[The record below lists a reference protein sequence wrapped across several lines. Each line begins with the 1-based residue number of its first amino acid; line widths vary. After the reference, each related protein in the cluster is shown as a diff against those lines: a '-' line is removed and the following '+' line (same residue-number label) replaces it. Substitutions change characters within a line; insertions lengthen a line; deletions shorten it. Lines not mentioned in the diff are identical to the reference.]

1 MNRSPLP
8 RQAHLDFLDKVRVF
22 ELHKAMKFFPP
33 VGLGEKGCRLM
44 ELGSGTGKQAKILS
58 DAGYEVVALDVD
70 NSSYRSVRCFDVT
83 EYDGKSIP
91 FPSLSQDVVFSS
103 NVLEHVVDLDDV
115 LSETYRVLKNDGICV
130 HLIPTPSCRFWTL
143 FAHYLWFARRIFQ
156 RVIFSKSNAD
166 ALDLPR
172 APTTFKSLIWTLFP
186 PKHGE
191 RGNTVS
197 EIYYYSTR
205 FWIGKFESSGFEVV
219 ALESNHLFYTMANS
233 FGLYLSISLRQFLS
247 RLFGGACRIYV
258 LKKKARIDG

>member
-22 ELHKAMKFFPP
+22 ELHKAMKFFPS
-33 VGLGEKGCRLM
+33 VGLGEKVYQIM

-70 NSSYRSVRCFDVT
+70 SSSYRSVRCFDVV

-91 FPSLSQDVVFSS
+91 LPSLSQDVVFSS

-115 LSETYRVLKNDGICV
+115 LSETCRVLRDGGVCV

-143 FAHYLWFARRIFQ
+143 FAHYLWFARRILQ
-156 RVIFSKSNAD
+156 RVILSKGNAN
-166 ALDLPR
+166 ALDFPR

-191 RGNTVS
+191 RGNTIS
-197 EIYYYSTR
+197 EMYYYSTR
-205 FWIGKFESSGFEVV
+205 FWVGKFESSGFEVDV
-219 ALESNHLFYTMANS
+219 LESNDLFYTMANS
-233 FGLYLSISLRQFLS
+233 LGSYLSISSRQFLS
-247 RLFGGACRIYV
+247 RLFGSACRVYV